1 MIAAADHPAPAVDDL
16 QVRPAM
22 APSRFEP
29 LAREIFALKKQLNA
43 VILAH
48 NYQVPEIQD
57 VADYVGDSLGLSQQA
72 AKTSAD
78 VIVFCGV
85 HFMAETA
92 KILNP
97 NKIVVLPDKDAG
109 CSLEESCPADKLAAL
124 QETNHNFWTI
134 AYINCSAAV
143 KALTDV
149 ICTSGN
155 AVKIVQAAP
164 RDKDILFVPDE
175 NLGAWVMEQTGRPMT
190 LWQGNCYA
198 HVEFRREQV
207 LKLREKYPDAKV
219 VVHPES
225 LREVRDL
232 ADAVCST
239 ERMISWCKTSP
250 AKRFVVVTESGI
262 IHRMQKECPGKEF
275 LCAPVF
281 DVMRLPSDHCRCS
294 ECKYMKLNTLEK
306 VRNCMKQLAPRVEL
320 PADILKRARLPIE
333 RMLDISAKPV
343 GNAG

>member
-1 MIAAADHPAPAVDDL
+1 MIGVAEIQPHA
-16 QVRPAM
+16 AM
-22 APSRFEP
+22 AKNKFEP
-29 LAREIFALKKQLNA
+29 LAKEIFALKKQLNA

-72 AKTSAD
+72 AKTNAD

-92 KILNP
+92 KILCP
-97 NKIVVLPDKDAG
+97 DKIVVLPDKDAG
-109 CSLEESCPADKLAAL
+109 CSLEESCPADKLAEL
-124 QETNHNFWTI
+124 QATNPNFWTI

-143 KALTDV
+143 KALCDV

-155 AVKIVQAAP
+155 AVKIVEAAP
-164 RDKDILFVPDE
+164 KDKDILFVPDE

-190 LWQGNCYA
+190 LWKGDCYA

-207 LKLREKYPDAKV
+207 LRLREKFPDAKV

-239 ERMISWCKTSP
+239 EKMISYCKTSP
-250 AKRFVVVTESGI
+250 AKQFVIVTESGI
-262 IHRMQKECPGKEF
+262 IHRMQRECPGKEF

-281 DVMRLPSDHCRCS
+281 DVMRMPSDHCRCS
-294 ECKYMKLNTLEK
+294 ECKYMKMNTLEK
-306 VRNCMKQLAPRVEL
+306 VRDCMKKLAPRIEL
-320 PADILKRARLPIE
+320 PKQILERARLPIE
-333 RMLDISAKPV
+333 RMLEISVKPIE
-343 GNAG
+343 NAG

>member
-1 MIAAADHPAPAVDDL
+1 MPNKT
-16 QVRPAM
+16 
-22 APSRFEP
+22 FEP
-29 LAREIFALKKQLNA
+29 LAREIYTLKKQLNA

-72 AKTSAD
+72 AETSAD

-97 NKIVVLPDKDAG
+97 NKIVVLPDKNAG

-124 QETNHNFWTI
+124 QRTNPNFWTI

-143 KALTDV
+143 KALCDV

-155 AVKIVQAAP
+155 AEKIVRAAP
-164 RDKDILFVPDE
+164 KDKDLLFVPDE
-175 NLGAWVMEQTGRPMT
+175 NLGEWVMEQTGRPMT
-190 LWQGNCYA
+190 LWKGNCYA
-198 HVEFRREQV
+198 HVEFRRDNL
-207 LKLREKYPDAKV
+207 LKLKAQYPDAKV

-232 ADAVCST
+232 ADVVAST
-239 ERMISWCKTSP
+239 EKMIDYCKTSP
-250 AKRFVVVTESGI
+250 AKQFVVVTESGI
-262 IHRMQKECPGKEF
+262 IHRMQKECPDKEF
-275 LCAPVF
+275 LCTPVF
-281 DVMRLPSDHCRCS
+281 DALRAPTDNCRCS
-294 ECKYMKLNTLEK
+294 ECKYMKMNTLEK
-306 VRNCMKQLAPRVEL
+306 VRDCMKRLAPRVEL
-320 PADILKRARLPIE
+320 PPEIIKRARLPIE
-333 RMLDISAKPV
+333 RMLEISARPIE
-343 GNAG
+343 NAG

>member
-1 MIAAADHPAPAVDDL
+1 MIDVADNVIAGVDRFPTRRQLAPERRDAL
-16 QVRPAM
+16 
-22 APSRFEP
+22 S
-29 LAREIFALKKQLNA
+29 REILALKRKLNA

-57 VADYVGDSLGLSQQA
+57 LADYVGDSLGLSQQA
-72 AKTSAD
+72 ARTSAD

-97 NKIVVLPDKDAG
+97 GKLVVLPDKDAG
-109 CSLEESCPADKLAAL
+109 CSLEESCPADKLAEL
-124 QETNHNFWTI
+124 QATNPNFWTI

-143 KALTDV
+143 KALSDV

-155 AVKIVQAAP
+155 AEKIVRAAP
-164 RDKDILFVPDE
+164 AERDLLFVPDE
-175 NLGAWVMEQTGRPMT
+175 NLGQWVMESTGRPMT
-190 LWQGNCYA
+190 LWRGNCYA
-198 HVEFRREQV
+198 HVEFRRDSI
-207 LKLREKYPDAKV
+207 LRLRARFPDAKV

-232 ADAVCST
+232 ADEVCST
-239 ERMISWCKTSP
+239 EKMITYCRNSP
-250 AKRFVVVTESGI
+250 AQRFVVVTESGI

-275 LCAPVF
+275 ICTPVF
-281 DVMRLPSDHCRCS
+281 DALRMPSDHCRCS

-306 VRNCMKQLAPRVEL
+306 LRDCMARLAPRIEL
-320 PADILKRARLPIE
+320 EPAILERARLPIE
-333 RMLDISAKPV
+333 RMLEISARP
-343 GNAG
+343 

>member
-1 MIAAADHPAPAVDDL
+1 MAESMQLSPPGVDRFPLRQPLPRAQFDAL
-16 QVRPAM
+16 
-22 APSRFEP
+22 SREV
-29 LAREIFALKKQLNA
+29 LILKKQLNA

-78 VIVFCGV
+78 VIVFAGV

-97 NKIVVLPDKDAG
+97 GKIVVLPDKDAG
-109 CSLEESCPADKLAAL
+109 CSLEESCPADKLAEF
-124 QETNHNFWTI
+124 QKTNPNFWTI
-134 AYINCSAAV
+134 AYINCSAGV
-143 KALTDV
+143 KALCDV

-155 AVKIVQAAP
+155 AVKIVEAAP
-164 RDKDILFVPDE
+164 KDKDLLFVPDE

-190 LWQGNCYA
+190 LWRGNCYA
-198 HVEFRREQV
+198 HVEFRRDS
-207 LKLREKYPDAKV
+207 LLRLRAKFPAAKV

-239 ERMISWCKTSP
+239 EKMITYCKSSP
-250 AKRFVVVTESGI
+250 ASQFVIVTESGI
-262 IHRMQKECPGKEF
+262 IHRMQKECPGKDF
-275 LCAPVF
+275 LCAPVV
-281 DVMRLPSDHCRCS
+281 DAMRAPTDPCHCS
-294 ECKYMKLNTLEK
+294 ECKYMKMNTLEK
-306 VRNCMKQLAPRVEL
+306 VHDCMKRLSPQIEL
-320 PADILKRARLPIE
+320 PANILERARLPIE
-333 RMLDISAKPV
+333 RMLEISAR
-343 GNAG
+343 A

>member
-1 MIAAADHPAPAVDDL
+1 VINTAEIQPHA
-16 QVRPAM
+16 AM
-22 APSRFEP
+22 AKNKFEP
-29 LAREIFALKKQLNA
+29 LAKEIFALKKQLNA

-72 AKTSAD
+72 AKTNAD

-92 KILNP
+92 KILCP
-97 NKIVVLPDKDAG
+97 DKIVVLPDKDAG

-124 QETNHNFWTI
+124 QATNPNFWTI

-155 AVKIVQAAP
+155 ADKIVRAAP
-164 RDKDILFVPDE
+164 KGKDILFVPDE
-175 NLGAWVMEQTGRPMT
+175 NLGQWVMEQTGRPMT
-190 LWQGNCYA
+190 LWKGNCYA
-198 HVEFRREQV
+198 HVEFKREQV
-207 LKLREKYPDAKV
+207 LKLRAQFPDAKV

-239 ERMISWCKTSP
+239 EKMISYCKTNP
-250 AKRFVVVTESGI
+250 AKRFVIVTESGI
-262 IHRMQKECPGKEF
+262 IHRMQQECPGKEF

-281 DVMRLPSDHCRCS
+281 DVMRIPSDHCRCS
-294 ECKYMKLNTLEK
+294 ECKYMKMNTLEK
-306 VRNCMKQLAPRVEL
+306 VRDCMKKLAPRIEL
-320 PADILKRARLPIE
+320 PPEILKRARLPIE
-333 RMLDISAKPV
+333 RMLEISAKPIE
-343 GNAG
+343 NAG